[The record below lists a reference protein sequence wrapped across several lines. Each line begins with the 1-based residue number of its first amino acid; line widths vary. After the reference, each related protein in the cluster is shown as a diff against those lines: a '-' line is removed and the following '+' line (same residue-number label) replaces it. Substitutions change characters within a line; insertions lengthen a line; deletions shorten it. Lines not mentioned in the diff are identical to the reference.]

1 MDGAIREG
9 LLVVQSVVVVP
20 PTRVDRSSDEALLAG
35 VGLGDPAAA
44 TAFVRRFQRRV
55 FGVGLAI
62 TSDAALAEDVAQQ
75 AFERAWRHAGS
86 YDARRGS
93 VTVWLLAI
101 TRNLAIDTVRVRRPT
116 AVDPHVVVDL
126 VGLEGADPADAAV
139 QGDEVARVR
148 AALARLPESQRR
160 AVLLATVAA
169 RTSSEIAALEGVP
182 VPTAKHR
189 VQSGL
194 RKLRAAL
201 VVPESAADPEGEP

>member
-1 MDGAIREG
+1 M
-9 LLVVQSVVVVP
+9 
-20 PTRVDRSSDEALLAG
+20 G
-35 VGLGDPAAA
+35 VGDPAAA

-55 FGVGLAI
+55 FGVALAI
-62 TSDAALAEDVAQQ
+62 TADAALAEDVAQQ
-75 AFERAWRHAGS
+75 AFERAWRHAGA

-101 TRNLAIDTVRVRRPT
+101 TRNVAIDTVRVRRPA

-126 VGLEGADPADAAV
+126 AGLEAADPADAAV
-139 QGDEVARVR
+139 QGDEIARVR
-148 AALARLPESQRR
+148 VALAGLPEPQRR

-169 RTSSEIAALEGVP
+169 RTSTEIAALEGVP

-194 RKLRAAL
+194 RKLRSAL
-201 VVPESAADPEGEP
+201 VVPAPEAGS